1 MKDLILINPQNH
13 YRGEVN
19 PIGILNIKS
28 VCDQLGYDVEI
39 LDMAKLQREE
49 NIPYNEKI
57 FEWME
62 KIFKNLKARCYGIS
76 VMNASM
82 FWGKTIAEII
92 RRYNSKAIIFAGG
105 PQVTALKERIFEEG
119 QEFDYLLLYEGEKGV
134 PEFLKFIASDDKI
147 LPTNVL
153 AKNLCNKDAYH
164 IKMTAID
171 INNIKMI
178 DYSNYL
184 KQKIIDIE
192 VGRGCPYHCYY
203 CSANELVGTN
213 VRYKDIHKILDECQW
228 VYDHME
234 DEKKKLV
241 NFNHDNFLSN
251 KNMFKKF
258 VNEKRKGNYSFEY
271 GCEGRIDAVDDEIIK
286 LLHESNC
293 KYFFVGIETGSARI
307 QKICRKGLNLST
319 VADKVKKITNL
330 GIEME
335 ANFIVGFPEE
345 TEEDV
350 QETIR
355 FATEL
360 SLISPIMKVN
370 YSIMSPE
377 PCTDVEHN
385 TDLTEYVLLR
395 ENIEY
400 KDLLACGISVEK
412 LNPIFYNNMYT
423 IRNKNYD
430 IVYYAKCTQ
439 NYFDLLHRYHVFSY
453 IFFIYKKEDIWTTF
467 MRLGQYE
474 NVDQYVGDLM
484 KAFENRFSDVETE
497 VIRFE
502 RDCNLL
508 KVSERS
514 TMDVC
519 YSYPVPQIYKDFL
532 KNTNT
537 YWGWNNL
544 NKKITRIKIRKN
556 ENE

>member
-192 VGRGCPYHCYY
+192 VGRGCLQFAPSSGHWC
-203 CSANELVGTN
+203 V
-213 VRYKDIHKILDECQW
+213 CQ
-228 VYDHME
+228 
-234 DEKKKLV
+234 
-241 NFNHDNFLSN
+241 
-251 KNMFKKF
+251 
-258 VNEKRKGNYSFEY
+258 RP
-271 GCEGRIDAVDDEIIK
+271 
-286 LLHESNC
+286 
-293 KYFFVGIETGSARI
+293 
-307 QKICRKGLNLST
+307 
-319 VADKVKKITNL
+319 L
-330 GIEME
+330 GG
-335 ANFIVGFPEE
+335 AQRP
-345 TEEDV
+345 
-350 QETIR
+350 
-355 FATEL
+355 
-360 SLISPIMKVN
+360 P
-370 YSIMSPE
+370 
-377 PCTDVEHN
+377 
-385 TDLTEYVLLR
+385 LLR
-395 ENIEY
+395 VFDRLNDNNVVLRCPLHYSVGRYFVIHDHRFPTPRFTLRTDDGTFGCFDAFF
-400 KDLLACGISVEK
+400 KD
-412 LNPIFYNNMYT
+412 FH
-423 IRNKNYD
+423 
-430 IVYYAKCTQ
+430 Q
-439 NYFDLLHRYHVFSY
+439 YFDFP
-453 IFFIYKKEDIWTTF
+453 FIH
-467 MRLGQYE
+467 
-474 NVDQYVGDLM
+474 
-484 KAFENRFSDVETE
+484 
-497 VIRFE
+497 
-502 RDCNLL
+502 DC
-508 KVSERS
+508 
-514 TMDVC
+514 
-519 YSYPVPQIYKDFL
+519 I
-532 KNTNT
+532 
-537 YWGWNNL
+537 
-544 NKKITRIKIRKN
+544 
-556 ENE
+556 